1 MSENDKSLEI
11 ADQDWPASSYRF
23 ERGTVNAD
31 VICSPKA
38 IHDPANKNGNQIK
51 KKFLHHAV
59 ASVTPTKGRTGLPAL
74 RALCEEDED

>member
-1 MSENDKSLEI
+1 MDHNWSMSENDKSLEI

-38 IHDPANKNGNQIK
+38 IHDPANKNGNQIAK
-51 KKFLHHAV
+51 QDRKTLSNLLGNC
-59 ASVTPTKGRTGLPAL
+59 ASS
-74 RALCEEDED
+74 CIS